1 MSTVLS
7 PITAVRVQAQAAID
21 ASTRPRRHYQRSNQ
35 NSQSMIGYR
44 PHTVGHQGV
53 TQPMGV
59 AGSERTLGEETTLA
73 WTH

>member
-44 PHTVGHQGV
+44 PTYG
-53 TQPMGV
+53 
-59 AGSERTLGEETTLA
+59 GSPRRHPANGGCRKRETLGEETTLA